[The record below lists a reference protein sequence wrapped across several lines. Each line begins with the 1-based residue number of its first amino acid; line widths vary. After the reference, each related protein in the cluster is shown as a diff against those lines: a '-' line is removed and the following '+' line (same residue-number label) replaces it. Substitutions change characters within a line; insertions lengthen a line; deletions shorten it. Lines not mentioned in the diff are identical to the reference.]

1 MAEASKPLTM
11 AVEDCWISLLSGA
24 TFNYNKPE
32 ESDVTI
38 DDLASATSN
47 ICRYAGHLPRFYSVA
62 QHLVNASRIVEG
74 ITGNRND
81 PAVFAA
87 LMHDTA
93 EAFTNDLPTPLKWA
107 FPVFKELEVSIETAM
122 GKKFG
127 FEYPYPDSVKFAD
140 TVMLIAE
147 KIYIKEDTSVWPA
160 YESWTAESVEPYLQY
175 IDLDSW
181 QPRRAKKEFLK
192 RYWELKNGN
201 EREAAP
207 RDPEKEL
214 LRQVASRATLR
225 STSGQR
231 KKAA

>member
-1 MAEASKPLTM
+1 MAEATKPIGM
-11 AVEDCWISLLSGA
+11 EDCWISLLSGA
-24 TFNYNKPE
+24 KFNYNKPE

-74 ITGNRND
+74 ICGNRND

-107 FPVFKELEVSIETAM
+107 FPVFKKLEVSIETAM

-127 FEYPYPDSVKFAD
+127 FEYPYPASVKLAD
-140 TVMLIAE
+140 TIMLIAE
-147 KIYIKEDTSVWPA
+147 KIYVKGDTTVWPA

-181 QPRRAKKEFLK
+181 QPRRAKREFLK
-192 RYWELKNGN
+192 RYWELKDGID
-201 EREAAP
+201 REAAS
-207 RDPEKEL
+207 REEATEL
-214 LRQVASRATLR
+214 LRKVAPRAKVR
-225 STSGQR
+225 SEDSGR
-231 KKAA
+231 KEAA